1 MSVQKW
7 YPRTYPLARESCD
20 IFEYLNVKPIF
31 ATLKQKGRVGML
43 GFIVVSLIIL
53 VTFGVGIFFGYAIA
67 KQRVSGDIE
76 KKSA

>member
-1 MSVQKW
+1 M
-7 YPRTYPLARESCD
+7 E
-20 IFEYLNVKPIF
+20 
-31 ATLKQKGRVGML
+31 VGML

-67 KQRVSGDIE
+67 KQRVSDEIE